1 MIQVT
6 TLAGKTVF
14 VNDLLIR
21 QIDTTPDTILC
32 FTDGTRMP
40 VKDSAKDVVEKI
52 KNIRNNKDAQW
63 T

>member
-6 TLAGKTVF
+6 TLAGKTVY

-40 VKDSAKDVVEKI
+40 VKDSAKDIVEKI

>member
-6 TLAGKTVF
+6 TLAGKTVY